1 MSNWYKFKKEA
12 NKEEFLIKQKPKSFS
27 LEDWTKTVKWALSI
41 SKKHAIWLTNLMRR
55 NPKEFIFGEDDQKVK
70 EALEI
75 FAKARKKREFEKK
88 DLNQYKSYEE
98 LAEAIAPYK
107 EVKSN
112 REKERDA
119 RQEGLKL
126 IDKDG
131 EYSLYELLNF
141 EAAHSVAQSTEWCV
155 SWEENWHNY
164 KSQGPLFYISKD
176 NEPYSLMHSASRQFK
191 NVSDAPMTD
200 GATVP
205 VLNLLEKHADK
216 IGISQLFGKDSR
228 NMSEDQT
235 YGNDFGVVFTAAKE
249 KEMINEIVEQSK
261 TLDDFL
267 NSSIINQ
274 IHKRFA
280 DADMPGAMVELFKE
294 ESNPKFWKELE
305 LLNSV
310 EKKIPSGGME
320 AVIGFYSDHVF
331 KKLQLAYNYKF
342 EFSPGTLSH
351 RQQDMDYANFVH
363 SVSNMKNLIGRVNK
377 FPITVVES
385 DNVRTSFAVFLEHQM
400 QDLVVRVSNF
410 LEELSPDEDLS
421 YVHDTEWPITDRGSS
436 QIKSFTMQF
445 LGLYNTIKDRFKTDK
460 TVKMAKDLHHLMN
473 GYLIKHNGLR
483 ERDYITI
490 HEKSP
495 SDISDPAIKEGAKE
509 AWKNFILKDPT
520 VYTGGLYDD
529 QDWGDNDPIKI
540 TPDLEKELAEYVN
553 YFYIKMAHD
562 PSDSNNQ
569 FSSMLAQNM
578 QRNKDFIASVPV
590 GLHTSPEF
598 QEALLEV
605 YEKNIKAAE
614 VGATYELENIIASTK
629 KSMLNPNIAKVI
641 TNAIKV
647 WFSNI
652 AYGVSN
658 KVPIFNEFPDFIKEL
673 PSVKNEVIKAFKSNY
688 NEYDIQYTTLQRYPQ
703 NNNIRPGSIPD
714 YVLADKEFR
723 DLMTKKVLKHMTNRK
738 GRGDDNLITRNLFMF
753 EYYGIDNS
761 LPDFIVNH
769 PDYQRAKEMNIVML
783 WRKNIGSLLHS
794 KLETP
799 KELEEA
805 KRKSKIIEEELNQL
819 DISDSTRNLLEDQL
833 IESNKRIQKIEKMI
847 SDRAPTYSI
856 PGIDKL
862 WNQKIVKTFTEA
874 VNNATSIFD
883 KITDPMADF
892 KSHDNIKSRVM
903 EHLPKYVVY
912 FPELKEKLKQLYEK
926 DKEKINEYNFTKI
939 DNVFRAIANE
949 TDMHERITSLVP
961 SLNQIEFKLTKP
973 LIEEYGQSIIEAT
986 HKYYFEWIENP
997 DMSSEAQIERNNLH
1011 YEMKN
1016 QHYELSR
1023 RFKERRQEIIG
1034 NKSGVPRVAWAYR
1047 FFPDTSFRNKTKQM
1061 IMEDRRK
1068 LAAYFY
1074 EKFEAITDTLPLQ
1087 LEDARR
1093 GFKNEVHQQLRE
1105 VFTVEYFENY

>member
-27 LEDWTKTVKWALSI
+27 LEDWTKTVKWALGI

-70 EALEI
+70 EALDI

-141 EAAHSVAQSTEWCV
+141 EAAHSVAQNTEWCV
-155 SWEENWHNY
+155 SWEENWYRY
-164 KSQGPLFYISKD
+164 KNQGPLFYISKD
-176 NEPYSLMHSASRQFK
+176 NDPYSLMHSASRQFK

-235 YGNDFGVVFTAAKE
+235 YGNDFGVVFAAAKE
-249 KEMINEIVEQSK
+249 KEMINQIVEQSK

-280 DADMPGAMVELFKE
+280 DVYDGTSDLFKE
-294 ESNPKFWKELE
+294 ESKPKFWKELE
-305 LLNSV
+305 LLSSV
-310 EKKIPSGGME
+310 EKKIPKGGME
-320 AVIGFYSDHVF
+320 AVIGFYSDHIF
-331 KKLQLAYNYKF
+331 KKLQLAYNDEF
-342 EFSPGTLSH
+342 NFSPGTLSH
-351 RQQDMDYANFVH
+351 TPQDIDFANFVD
-363 SVSNMKNLIGRVNK
+363 SVSTMKNLTSQINK
-377 FPITVVES
+377 FPIAVIES
-385 DNVRTSFAVFLEHQM
+385 ENVRTSFAGFLENKI
-400 QDLVVRVSNF
+400 QDLAIRVSNF
-410 LEELSPDEDLS
+410 LEKLRPNEDLS
-421 YVHDTEWPITDRGSS
+421 YVHDTEWPLTDRGVG
-436 QIKSFTMQF
+436 QIKSFNMQF
-445 LGLYNTIKDRFKTDK
+445 LGLYNTIKDRFKTGK
-460 TVKMAKDLHHLMN
+460 TVQLAKDLHSRMN
-473 GYLIKHNGLR
+473 EYLIKHNGLN
-483 ERDYITI
+483 ERDYIKI
-490 HEKSP
+490 HEKST
-495 SDISDPAIKEGAKE
+495 SDISDHMIKEGAKE

-520 VYTGGLYDD
+520 VYAGGLYDD
-529 QDWGDNDPIKI
+529 QAWGDHDPIKI

-553 YFYIKMAHD
+553 DFYIKMAHE
-562 PSDSNNQ
+562 PSDPDSTLSN
-569 FSSMLAQNM
+569 MLSQKM
-578 QRNKDFIASVPV
+578 QTNKEFMASVPV
-590 GLHTSPEF
+590 KLHTSPEF
-598 QEALLEV
+598 QEALVEV
-605 YEKNIKAAE
+605 YENNTKAAGL
-614 VGATYELENIIASTK
+614 GANYELENLFAYTK
-629 KSMLNPNIAKVI
+629 KSMLTPNIAKAI
-641 TNAIKV
+641 ASAIKV
-647 WFSNI
+647 WFSNVD
-652 AYGVSN
+652 YGVAN
-658 KVPIFNEFPDFIKEL
+658 KISVLNEFPDFIKEL
-673 PSVKNEVIKAFKSNY
+673 PAVKNEVINAFKSKY
-688 NEYDIQYTTLQRYPQ
+688 NEYDVQYTTLQRHPQ

-714 YVLADKEFR
+714 YVLEDKEFR
-723 DLMTKKVLKHMTNRK
+723 ELMTKKVLKHMTDRK
-738 GRGDDNLITRNLFMF
+738 GQDDNLITRNLFMF
-753 EYYGIDNS
+753 SRDSIDDY

-769 PDYQRAKEMNIVML
+769 PSYQRAKEMNIVML
-783 WRKNIGSLLHS
+783 YRKNIGNLLHE
-794 KLETP
+794 KLRTP

-833 IESNKRIQKIEKMI
+833 IQSNQRIQTIEKMI
-847 SDRAPTYSI
+847 SDRAPMHSI
-856 PGIDKL
+856 PGVDKL

-874 VNNATSIFD
+874 VDNATSIFD

-892 KSHDNIKSRVM
+892 KHHNNIKSRVM
-903 EHLPKYVVY
+903 EHLPRHVMD
-912 FPELKEKLKQLYEK
+912 FPELKEKLKKLYEK
-926 DKEKINEYNFTKI
+926 DKEKINEYNFKNI
-939 DNVFRAIANE
+939 DNVFRAIASEIDIN
-949 TDMHERITSLVP
+949 ERIASLVP
-961 SLNQIEFKLTKP
+961 NLNQIEFDLTKP
-973 LIEEYGQSIIEAT
+973 LIEEYGQSVIEVT
-986 HKYYFEWIENP
+986 HKYYFTHVENP
-997 DMSSEAQIERNNLH
+997 DMSPEAQIERDNLY

-1016 QHYELSR
+1016 QHRELGYKFR
-1023 RFKERRQEIIG
+1023 ERRKEIIG
-1034 NKSGVPRVAWAYR
+1034 HKSEVPRVAWAFR
-1047 FFPDTSFRNKTKQM
+1047 FSSDTGFRNKIKQM

-1074 EKFEAITDTLPLQ
+1074 EKFDAITDTLPLQ

-1093 GFKNEVHQQLRE
+1093 RFKDEVYQQLRE